1 MSFLYILEPYSGK
14 KSRFACPSCK
24 RNHQFTRY
32 INTQTGSYLA
42 PHVGICNHMN
52 RCGYHFPPKQYL
64 RNNSIKQTCS
74 AYLPCTVLS
83 KPVKQVVD
91 YINPV
96 IMKKSMNNSIKNN
109 LVIYLKS
116 IIDSSMVMELINL
129 YNIGTYNNDNKSTTI
144 FWQVDYQGHI
154 RTGKL
159 ITYNATTGKRIK
171 KSYPPASWVHSV
183 MHPSG
188 FNLKQCL
195 FGEHLLR
202 HSPNKPVAIV
212 ESEKTAIIAS
222 AKIPDFLWLATGS
235 INEFKPSKLN
245 ILKGRRVIAFP
256 DLGAYDYWFKKASM
270 LHFNIEVS
278 NYLENH
284 STQEQKKQGLDIA
297 DFL

>member
-1 MSFLYILEPYSGK
+1 MSFRYILEPYSGK

-32 INTQTGSYLA
+32 IDTQTGSYIA
-42 PHVGICNHMN
+42 PDVGICNHKN

-64 RNNSIKQTCS
+64 RNNSIKQTFS
-74 AYLPCTVLS
+74 AYLPRPVLS
-83 KPVKQVVD
+83 NPVKQVVD

-96 IMKKSMNNSIKNN
+96 ILKKSMNISLKNN

-116 IIDSSMVMELINL
+116 IIDSKKVMELANL
-129 YNIGTYNNDNKSTTI
+129 YNIGAYSTGTTI

-159 ITYNATTGKRIK
+159 ITYSAITGKRIK
-171 KSYPPASWVHSV
+171 KLYPPANWVHSV
-183 MHPSG
+183 MHPNG

-195 FGEHLLR
+195 FGEHLLL
-202 HSPNKPVAIV
+202 HYPNKPVAIV

-222 AKIPDFLWLATGS
+222 AKLPDFLWLATGS

-245 ILKGRRVIAFP
+245 ILKDRRVIAFP
-256 DLGAYDYWFKKASM
+256 DMGAYDYWVKKA
-270 LHFNIEVS
+270 LLLPFYVEVS
-278 NYLENH
+278 DYLENH